1 MKKLLFTTLMTD
13 DLGLLTRSLPIAREL
28 RDRGHQVTF
37 CNPART
43 PSRLISAAGFDNV
56 PPKWPLTHIIAGD
69 MSSGSIY
76 RLLRSKHL
84 KRDVSIF
91 GSVLAHMMR
100 FSTAEFWTLD
110 HFVSVF
116 GMWNEDFV
124 RADVET
130 MMELIREVNPDAVVD
145 FWNVSACIA
154 ARASHKPL
162 ITVIQADMHPQSR
175 GFVWW
180 KEHPSDPPTA
190 VAAINTV
197 LAELRL
203 EPIQKTEELLLG
215 DSTLVLGMPETDPLP
230 ETADVTY
237 IGPVLWQNPDDKLP
251 DWVAELSTEK
261 PVIWLYPGNPQ
272 YVRGTRSSA
281 DSAVVTQACIEA
293 LRDADLQVVLS
304 TGHHAV
310 PKNALPLPSNFRHA
324 FFVPALA
331 MAERAD
337 LLIHHGGYGS
347 CQTGLYTGTPALII
361 PTYSERESNARR
373 VAAVGAGDFV
383 LPAADASGKKKQL
396 QAAEVRDKVNR
407 ILSDSSFRENA
418 GRISERLRSY
428 GGAAYAAKLIEG
440 CV

>member
-1 MKKLLFTTLMTD
+1 MKRLLFTTLMTD

-28 RDRGHQVTF
+28 RDRGHRVAF

-43 PSRLISAAGFDNV
+43 PSKLISAAGFENV
-56 PPKWPLTHIIAGD
+56 LPKWPLSHIMAGD
-69 MSSGSIY
+69 MSSGSVY
-76 RLLRSKHL
+76 RLLRSRHL
-84 KRDVSIF
+84 KRDVSIL

-116 GMWNEDFV
+116 GMWNKDFV
-124 RADVET
+124 RAEVDT
-130 MMELIREVNPDAVVD
+130 LMQLISEYNPDAVVD

-154 ARASHKPL
+154 ARANHKPL
-162 ITVIQADMHPQSR
+162 ITVIQADMHPQNR

-180 KEHPSDPPTA
+180 KEHPVDLPTA
-190 VAAINTV
+190 VPAINAV
-197 LAELRL
+197 LAELQL
-203 EPIQKTEELLLG
+203 TPISKTEELFLG
-215 DSTLVLGMPETDPLP
+215 DITLVLGVPETDPLP

-237 IGPVLWQNPDDKLP
+237 VGPVLWQNPGDKLP
-251 DWVAELSTEK
+251 DWIAELSTEK

-272 YVRGTRSSA
+272 YVRGTRMSA

-304 TGHHAV
+304 TGHHAL

-324 FFVPALA
+324 SFVPGLA

-383 LPAADASGKKKQL
+383 LPSTDASGKKKQV

-418 GRISERLRSY
+418 RRIGERLRSY
-428 GGAAYAAKLIEG
+428 GGAVHAAKLIEG
-440 CV
+440 GV